1 MLLFV
6 SLPLEAK
13 LSKGLLKVYN
23 KAYNLT
29 IDERYNES
37 LSVLA
42 KEFHFTQQLEKAPVE
57 VLELAIINYKKL
69 KKYKNTLIL
78 YHSLIYQRFYLID
91 KKIKDTLGTKKS
103 KFIIDQ
109 APYNL
114 IRYYYGIALVYYY
127 IINDKSFPHV
137 LTEYNK
143 WKSKYDFYINICS
156 MSEFEFGNKSISSI
170 QTTLNGSLDKKKR
183 SIKYF
188 GYLMSFGLLFES
200 DLLNNFESDSLS
212 TTISLAVF
220 QENYFWGWRLKGL
233 FAHGNTEYKAKE
245 KDENNSIPVGSI
257 NTFILSPSIYS
268 SFGISEKF
276 KLLFSPVIKY
286 RLNGSVKLR
295 SLIGGEFK
303 MGNIGL
309 LLQTNI
315 FGSDDEN
322 IGLLQVLLYL

>member
-1 MLLFV
+1 MLLLV
-6 SLPLEAK
+6 SLPSEAK
-13 LSKGLLKVYN
+13 LSKDLLKVYN
-23 KAYNLT
+23 RAYNLT
-29 IDERYNES
+29 VDEQYNES
-37 LSVLA
+37 LSLLA
-42 KEFHFTQQLEKAPVE
+42 KEFHFTQQLEKTPVE
-57 VLELAIINYKKL
+57 VIELAIINYKKL
-69 KKYKNTLIL
+69 KKYKHTLIL
-78 YHSLIYQRFYLID
+78 YYSLINQRFYSID
-91 KKIKDTLGTKKS
+91 KKIKDTMGTKNS
-103 KFIIDQ
+103 KFIIEQ

-114 IRYYYGIALVYYY
+114 IRYYYGISLVYYY
-127 IINDKSFPHV
+127 IINDKSFPNL

-170 QTTLNGSLDKKKR
+170 QTTLNISLDKKKR

-200 DLLNNFESDSLS
+200 NLLNNFESDSLS
-212 TTISLAVF
+212 TTISFSLF

-233 FAHGNTEYKAKE
+233 LAHGNTEYKVKD
-245 KDENNSIPVGSI
+245 KDEKKLMPVRSI

-276 KLLFSPVIKY
+276 KFLFSPVIKY
-286 RLNGSVKLR
+286 RLNGSAKLR

-303 MGNIGL
+303 IGNIGL